1 MNKEYVTRYENNP
14 VITKDDL
21 PFRGE
26 CAFNS
31 GAVEHNGEIVMI
43 VNCWRADFVPF
54 FLLAK
59 SKDGIKFEFKSDT
72 SVFAQPKEYPY
83 GLVDGMFDT
92 RITYMEEDECYYITY
107 NTSSHLGGRIR
118 LIKTTDFEK
127 YDDLGFITGVDHRN
141 CIIFPEKFDGLYVRL
156 ERPAGEASS
165 TGDIY
170 ISYSPDLIYW
180 GKTELLLEK
189 GTRYWESF
197 KIGPGAP
204 PVKTDKGWLIIYHG
218 CRQHMNGI
226 MYNAGAMLL
235 DLKDPSKIIGKMK
248 EYIMVPEMDYEQ
260 IGNVPQ
266 VVFPTAAI
274 PHYEK
279 DELDIYYGAADTSI
293 CLAKAKISELV
304 EACLADGPLS
314 YEYNPRR

>member
-14 VITKDDL
+14 VISKDAL

-31 GAVEHNGEIVMI
+31 GAIEHNGEIVMI

-59 SKDGIKFEFKSDT
+59 SKDGIKFTFDSDT

-83 GLVDGMFDT
+83 SLIDGMFDT
-92 RITYMEEDECYYITY
+92 RITYMDEDKCYYITY

-127 YDDLGFITGVDHRN
+127 YEDLGFITGVDHRN
-141 CIIFPEKFDGLYVRL
+141 CIIFPEKFNGLYVRL
-156 ERPAGEASS
+156 ERPAGEAAT

-170 ISYSPDLIYW
+170 ISYSPDLIFW

-189 GTRYWESF
+189 GMRYWESF

-260 IGNVPQ
+260 NGNVPQ

-274 PHYEK
+274 PHYDK
-279 DELDIYYGAADTSI
+279 DELDIYYGAADKCI

-304 EACLADGPLS
+304 DACLADGPLS
-314 YEYNPRR
+314 YEYNPRT